1 MNELKQEQKK
11 DRQRNTLLN
20 YTEHGVCHA
29 NLGDIE
35 MDMEEL

>member
-1 MNELKQEQKK
+1 MNELKQERKG
-11 DRQRNTLLN
+11 RNTLLN
-20 YTEHGVCHA
+20 YTEHGVSHA